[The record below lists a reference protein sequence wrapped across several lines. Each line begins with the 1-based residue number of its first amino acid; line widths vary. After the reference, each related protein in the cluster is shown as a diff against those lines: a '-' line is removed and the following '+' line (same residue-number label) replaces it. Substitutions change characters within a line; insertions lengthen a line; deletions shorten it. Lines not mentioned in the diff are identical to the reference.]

1 MQMQDV
7 HAKFI
12 HLFRLICY
20 DNSHND
26 IIYWSTSLIC
36 KYMWLPLMLL
46 AFMVGLAVGYIC
58 SYDIVVVCIAHFV
71 SLQ

>member
-1 MQMQDV
+1 MQM
-7 HAKFI
+7 
-12 HLFRLICY
+12 HLY
-20 DNSHND
+20 YSHND

>member
-1 MQMQDV
+1 MQ
-7 HAKFI
+7 KTLNLFI
-12 HLFRLICY
+12 SSDWFVKI
-20 DNSHND
+20 NSHND
-26 IIYWSTSLIC
+26 IIYWSTRLIY
-36 KYMWLPLMLL
+36 KYMQLPLLLL